1 MSGDG
6 DLSPQQ
12 GECIAAI
19 LAGGKGRRLGMNKA
33 LLEIGGKTILDRII
47 EVLLDIFPSILLVV
61 QDEEDFPHPD
71 CGPRVEVVAD
81 LLPEKGPLGG
91 IYTALEY
98 SPAPYVFVMACDMPY
113 PSRRLIDCLLAQ
125 ARGRE
130 AVVPRKGDYIEPLFA
145 VYGRD
150 IRGRIH
156 TRLQKNRLKIYELI
170 RELDVR
176 YLDEE
181 EIAACDPDSRSFFN
195 INTPQDL
202 EQAR

>member
-1 MSGDG
+1 VSAGDAI
-6 DLSPQQ
+6 SPRR
-12 GECIAAI
+12 EDFAAAV
-19 LAGGKGRRLGMNKA
+19 LAGGKASRLGRNKA
-33 LLEIGGKTILDRII
+33 LLEIEGRTILDRIN
-47 EVLLDIFPSILLVV
+47 EVLLEIFPSILLVV
-61 QDEEDFPHPD
+61 QDVENSPCPD

-98 SPAPYVFVMACDMPY
+98 STAPYVFVMACDMPY
-113 PSRRLIDCLLAQ
+113 PSRRLISCLLTE

-130 AVVPRKGDYIEPLFA
+130 AVVPRKGEYIEPLFA
-145 VYGRD
+145 VYNRD

-156 TRLQKNRLKIYELI
+156 AKLKQNRLKIYELI